1 MSEQLADFSDT
12 FYYRAIRTRI
22 GERLRT
28 LFVPTEPPPKRL
40 LELLH
45 ALDQPKGSDSSRVD
59 EKSDEPLKKLPE
71 AKRGRGTPPRRG
83 KRARDELSE
92 TERIEKIQSGYLVRG
107 ANGEVLVYVYCRA
120 NESDSLEEN
129 VLTEDE
135 ARQLAID
142 VAKLSALMRRDE

>member
-1 MSEQLADFSDT
+1 MRLQAAHHFR
-12 FYYRAIRTRI
+12 FYNGAIRTKI
-22 GERLRT
+22 GEGLRT

-45 ALDQPKGSDSSRVD
+45 ALDQPKGG
-59 EKSDEPLKKLPE
+59 E
-71 AKRGRGTPPRRG
+71 AKRVRRTRPRRG
-83 KRARDELSE
+83 KRAMDELSE

-120 NESDSLEEN
+120 TESEALEEN

-142 VAKLSALMRRDE
+142 VAKLSALMRREE

>member
-1 MSEQLADFSDT
+1 LQAAHHFR
-12 FYYRAIRTRI
+12 FYNGAIRTKI
-22 GERLRT
+22 GEGLRT

-45 ALDQPKGSDSSRVD
+45 ALDQPKGG
-59 EKSDEPLKKLPE
+59 E
-71 AKRGRGTPPRRG
+71 AKRARGTRPRRG
-83 KRARDELSE
+83 KRAMDELSE

-120 NESDSLEEN
+120 TESEALEEN

-142 VAKLSALMRRDE
+142 VAKLSALMRREE

>member
-1 MSEQLADFSDT
+1 MQAAHHFR
-12 FYYRAIRTRI
+12 FYNGAIRTKI
-22 GERLRT
+22 GEGLRT

-45 ALDQPKGSDSSRVD
+45 ALDQPEGGDSSRLY

-71 AKRGRGTPPRRG
+71 AKRARGTPPRRG
-83 KRARDELSE
+83 KGAMDELSE
-92 TERIEKIQSGYLVRG
+92 TERIEKIQGGYLVRG
-107 ANGEVLVYVYCRA
+107 ANGEVLVHVYCRA
-120 NESDSLEEN
+120 NESEALEEN

-142 VAKLSALMRRDE
+142 VAKLSALMRREE

>member
-1 MSEQLADFSDT
+1 MRLQAAHHFR
-12 FYYRAIRTRI
+12 FYNGAIRTKI
-22 GERLRT
+22 GEGLRT

-45 ALDQPKGSDSSRVD
+45 ALDQPKGG
-59 EKSDEPLKKLPE
+59 E
-71 AKRGRGTPPRRG
+71 AKRARGTRPRRG
-83 KRARDELSE
+83 KRAMDELSE

-120 NESDSLEEN
+120 TESEALEEN

-142 VAKLSALMRRDE
+142 VAKLSALMRREE